1 MRTFSSMSQPDLKL
15 TMEAFE
21 CLQKSLE
28 DKSKEMNSSDAPS
41 SASKDIRD
49 ADLINSKL
57 IRVKELIQ
65 AIDQEIIEY

>member
-41 SASKDIRD
+41 SASKDI
-49 ADLINSKL
+49 S
-57 IRVKELIQ
+57 VKELIQ